1 MFVTKQS
8 FCNRSLLITG
18 QTLVSFACS
27 NLITKGLVEQVSYIL
42 DKGADPTIVD
52 IDGLNAVSFACPVL
66 SSMFVWCYTRW
77 NCIIFTLYII
87 NKTMMYF
94 VLYSYI
100 IYAIMMKRYEVNFCP
115 QILCFLYT
123 TCYLMYSGLFSI
135 WFSFFTVGI
144 QWFKNGHHS
153 YNS

>member
-1 MFVTKQS
+1 MPLNLNTSKLLLCSITSYHKIYWNKKKWSCLFVTKQS

-52 IDGLNAVSFACPVL
+52 IDGLNAVSYACPVL

-77 NCIIFTLYII
+77 NCIIFTPP
-87 NKTMMYF
+87 
-94 VLYSYI
+94 
-100 IYAIMMKRYEVNFCP
+100 C
-115 QILCFLYT
+115 ILLIKQWCIL
-123 TCYLMYSGLFSI
+123 
-135 WFSFFTVGI
+135 FFTATS
-144 QWFKNGHHS
+144 FMR
-153 YNS
+153 

>member
-1 MFVTKQS
+1 M
-8 FCNRSLLITG
+8 
-18 QTLVSFACS
+18 
-27 NLITKGLVEQVSYIL
+27 
-42 DKGADPTIVD
+42 
-52 IDGLNAVSFACPVL
+52 VL
-66 SSMFVWCYTRW
+66 YTVKLYH
-77 NCIIFTLYII
+77 FYAAMYII

-135 WFSFFTVGI
+135 
-144 QWFKNGHHS
+144 
-153 YNS
+153 